1 MQSNQNN
8 QNNQTNQTI
17 LIHKM
22 EQNYNHI
29 ISMDSNDSNFSINN
43 SVETKSPDFNGVNH
57 KNREIEMVKPEPYID
72 FNDLNGFNDSDDDL
86 SEFSEFKDNNFDCN
100 DYLEETLDLDL
111 NFDFD
116 VIFTPENNSEILQF
130 IEIKNK
136 IVNRIKLNA
145 LDLSY
150 IKKLEDSDKFDLIKL
165 FNHMV

>member
-1 MQSNQNN
+1 MQSKEIK
-8 QNNQTNQTI
+8 QTKQTI
-17 LIHKM
+17 QIHQM
-22 EQNYNHI
+22 ERNCNHI
-29 ISMDSNDSNFSINN
+29 ISMESNDSNFSINN
-43 SVETKSPDFNGVNH
+43 SVESNSPSHYFAKLTH
-57 KNREIEMVKPEPYID
+57 KTGEIEMVKPEPYID
-72 FNDLNGFNDSDDDL
+72 FNDSDDDL

-116 VIFTPENNSEILQF
+116 VVFTPENNSEILQF

-145 LDLSY
+145 LDLSC

-165 FNHMV
+165 FNHMN